1 MPFKNG
7 IGENSMSDPID
18 YRSISDS
25 DPVEHLEKGNM
36 QSNAALN
43 AEFLRQMSEQGEH
56 YRNTPEDW
64 ERFKLDTQK
73 SVQR

>member
-1 MPFKNG
+1 
-7 IGENSMSDPID
+7 MSNPID
-18 YRSISDS
+18 YRSISDR
-25 DPVEHLEKGNM
+25 DLVEHLEKGDM

-43 AEFLRQMSEQGEH
+43 AEFLRRMTEQGEH

-73 SVQR
+73 SIQR